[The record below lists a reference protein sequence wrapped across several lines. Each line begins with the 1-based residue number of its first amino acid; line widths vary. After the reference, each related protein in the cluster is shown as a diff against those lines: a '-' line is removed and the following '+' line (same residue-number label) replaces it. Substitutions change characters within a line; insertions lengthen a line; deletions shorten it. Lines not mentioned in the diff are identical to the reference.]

1 MSASTTGYD
10 GLPEAAIRGIA
21 ALFGAEPQLQQQRR
35 AGIGPI
41 WRVERRSENG
51 NLRLLLWPQI
61 ARVDVTCGPHSWIV
75 RGVRRT
81 ELLPG
86 LEAIFHFGANGL
98 LTVAPTGHVV
108 MVSPDESDAAE

>member
-1 MSASTTGYD
+1 MSALPVGYD
-10 GLPEAAIRGIA
+10 DLPEAAIPQIA
-21 ALFGAEPQLQQQRR
+21 ALFGAEPQLQQQGREN
-35 AGIGPI
+35 IGPI
-41 WRVERRSENG
+41 WRVARRSENG
-51 NLRLLLWPQI
+51 NLRLLLWPQL